1 MPRRTRPAAAGQQ
14 AKTVVEM
21 CREPPHSKGLDPGR
35 RQFDRQRYSIE
46 LQANLGNDRSVL
58 VGEFKFP
65 QTLRRAL
72 DKQLYRGKRK
82 PFGGAKMVRWEAA
95 RQRRQPLHIFAF
107 NPQRVAARCQD
118 VDVYP
123 PLRMA
128 TARVA
133 AA

>member
-21 CREPPHSKGLDPGR
+21 CSEPPHPKALDPGC

-82 PFGGAKMVRWEAA
+82 RFGGAETVRWGPA
-95 RQRRQPLHIFAF
+95 RQRRQTLHMFTF
-107 NPQRVAARCQD
+107 NP
-118 VDVYP
+118 
-123 PLRMA
+123 
-128 TARVA
+128 
-133 AA
+133 

>member
-21 CREPPHSKGLDPGR
+21 CREPLHPKGLDPGR

-82 PFGGAKMVRWEAA
+82 RFGGAKMVRWEAA
-95 RQRRQPLHIFAF
+95 RQRRQPLHVFTF
-107 NPQRVAARCQD
+107 TPQRLAA
-118 VDVYP
+118 
-123 PLRMA
+123 
-128 TARVA
+128 
-133 AA
+133 